1 MRYITLISTLT
12 LLFICFFV
20 QPAPAETRYVG
31 DQLVITL
38 RAGKSSQ
45 HKIIKTLKTGT
56 PLEVL
61 DEDDTYLKVRTE
73 DGSVGYVLRQYVST
87 ELPKAQLVA
96 ELERRN
102 NSLQKK
108 IDELQTAKSNLETEF
123 KTYQKDFQ
131 QKVSS
136 TTAKASDLEK
146 NLEQAQSNERLIT
159 DKYNSLLTQSENI
172 VEITA
177 ERDQLTQQNK
187 KLQAEVKDL
196 TEKNETLNNNRMIKW
211 FLAGGGVLFFGWIIG
226 KSSRKKRSRL

>member
-1 MRYITLISTLT
+1 VRYITIISTLA
-12 LLFICFFV
+12 LLFICFSV
-20 QPAPAETRYVG
+20 QPTPAETRYVG

-61 DEDDTYLKVRTE
+61 DEGETYLKVRTE
-73 DGSVGYVLRQYVST
+73 DGTVGYVLRQYVSAD
-87 ELPKAQLVA
+87 LPMAQRVA
-96 ELERRN
+96 ELKKQN
-102 NSLQKK
+102 NLLQQK
-108 IDELQTAKSNLETEF
+108 INDLQTAKNNLETEF
-123 KTYQKDFQ
+123 KTYQKDYQ
-131 QKVSS
+131 QKFSS
-136 TTAKASDLEK
+136 TTAKASDLEN
-146 NLEQAQSNERLIT
+146 NLEQALSNERLMSE
-159 DKYNSLLTQSENI
+159 KYNTLLAQSENV

-177 ERDQLTQQNK
+177 ERDRLALQNS

-196 TEKNETLNNNRMIKW
+196 TEKNDALGNNRMIKW